1 MTRDR
6 SELAQRSLERLAELG
21 GDVTRP
27 VLDAY
32 YARHPDARASFE
44 HHGLGH
50 TAELEGRMVAESLY
64 LLLTWI
70 EDPATARIDHGTA
83 IVHHN
88 DSLHI
93 PPRWYLGLVDAA
105 LDVLLRTIPEECPDE
120 RDLWI
125 TIREEFARFVESLR
139 GEFVHGDGG
148 DPLPG
153 FEPPPP
159 AC

>member
-50 TAELEGRMVAESLY
+50 TAELEGR
-64 LLLTWI
+64 I
-70 EDPATARIDHGTA
+70 
-83 IVHHN
+83 
-88 DSLHI
+88 
-93 PPRWYLGLVDAA
+93 
-105 LDVLLRTIPEECPDE
+105 
-120 RDLWI
+120 
-125 TIREEFARFVESLR
+125 
-139 GEFVHGDGG
+139 
-148 DPLPG
+148 
-153 FEPPPP
+153 
-159 AC
+159 

>member
-6 SELAQRSLERLAELG
+6 SELAQRSLERLAEVG

-93 PPRWYLGLVDAA
+93 PPRWYLGLLDAA
-105 LDVLLRTIPEECPDE
+105 LDVLLRTVPEDSPDE
-120 RDLWI
+120 RALWI
-125 TIREEFARFVESLR
+125 AIREEFAAFVESLR
-139 GEFVHGDGG
+139 SEFVHGDGG

-153 FEPPPP
+153 FEPPP
-159 AC
+159 ATR